1 VWHEEGAHPRMNSIA
16 VTSIVFVSILAAG
29 LVGMAVRRAIPADHL
44 GSSEKEVARLVTGL
58 MTTMTA
64 IVLGM
69 LVSSAKASYD
79 ARTNEV
85 AEISTQVVAVDRL
98 LSKYGTETGEVR
110 AQFRLLVEASVNR
123 IWPAQAPEHVEL
135 KPGTE
140 GEILVDQLRLLAPK
154 SNDQADVKSQV
165 LRMIADLRQTQ
176 WLLFLKSQQSA
187 IPIPLLLVVVT
198 WLSLIYFSFGVFTEP
213 SSTIIVTLAVGA
225 LAVSTAVLMI
235 LELYTPFR
243 GVLRISS
250 EPILA
255 ALSQMGR

>member
-1 VWHEEGAHPRMNSIA
+1 MNSIA
-16 VTSIVFVSILAAG
+16 VTSIVFASILASG
-29 LVGMAVRRAIPADHL
+29 LVGMAIRRAIPADRL
-44 GSSEKEVARLVTGL
+44 GSNEKEVARLVTGL

-85 AEISTQVVAVDRL
+85 AELSSQVVNIDRL
-98 LSKYGTETGEVR
+98 LSKYGPETAEVR
-110 AQFRLLVEASVNR
+110 AQFRVLVEASVNR
-123 IWPAQAPEHVEL
+123 IWPAQAPVHVEL
-135 KPGTE
+135 KPRDE

-154 SNDQADVKSQV
+154 SDAQAEVKAQI
-165 LRMIADLRQTQ
+165 LHMIVELRQTQ

-198 WLSLIYFSFGVFTEP
+198 WVALIYFSFGVFTQP

-225 LAVSTAVLMI
+225 LAVSTAVLII

-243 GVLRISS
+243 GVLRISPG
-250 EPILA
+250 PILA

>member
-1 VWHEEGAHPRMNSIA
+1 MNAIA
-16 VTSIVFVSILAAG
+16 VTSIVFVSILASG
-29 LVGMAVRRAIPADHL
+29 LLGMAVRRAIPAVRL
-44 GSSEKEVARLVTGL
+44 GSGEKEVARLVTGL

-85 AEISTQVVAVDRL
+85 AEISSEVVTIDRM
-98 LSKYGTETGEVR
+98 LSKYGTETAEVR
-110 AQFRLLVEASVNR
+110 VNFRLLVEASVNR
-123 IWPAQAPEHVEL
+123 IWPAQAPLHVEL
-135 KPGTE
+135 KPRDE
-140 GEILVDQLRLLAPK
+140 GEMIVDELGLLAPK
-154 SNDQADVKSQV
+154 SDAQAAAKAQI
-165 LRMIADLRQTQ
+165 LHMIVDLRQTQ

-187 IPIPLLLVVVT
+187 IPIPLLLVVVA
-198 WLSLIYFSFGVFTEP
+198 WVALIYFSFGVFTQP
-213 SSTIIVTLAVGA
+213 SYTIVVTLAIGA
-225 LAVSTAVLMI
+225 LAVSTAILII

-250 EPILA
+250 GPILE

>member
-1 VWHEEGAHPRMNSIA
+1 MNSIA
-16 VTSIVFVSILAAG
+16 VSSIVFASIFASG
-29 LVGMAVRRAIPADHL
+29 LVGMRVRRAIPAHRL

-58 MTTMTA
+58 MTTMAA

-69 LVSSAKASYD
+69 LVSSAKGSYD

-85 AEISTQVVAVDRL
+85 AEISSEVVNIDRM
-98 LSKYGTETGEVR
+98 LSKYGTETTEIR
-110 AQFRLLVEASVNR
+110 SQFRLLVEAGVNR
-123 IWPAQAPEHVEL
+123 IWPPQAPVQVEL
-135 KPGTE
+135 KPRGE
-140 GEILVDQLRLLAPK
+140 GEILVDELRVLTPK
-154 SNDQADVKSQV
+154 SDAQAEVKGQI
-165 LRMIADLRQTQ
+165 LRMIVDLRQMQ

-198 WLSLIYFSFGVFTEP
+198 WLALIYFSFGLFTQP
-213 SSTIIVTLAVGA
+213 SSTIVVTLALGA
-225 LAVSTAVLMI
+225 LAVSTAVFII

-250 EPILA
+250 GPILE

>member
-1 VWHEEGAHPRMNSIA
+1 
-16 VTSIVFVSILAAG
+16 
-29 LVGMAVRRAIPADHL
+29 MAVRRTLPADHL
-44 GSSEKEVARLVTGL
+44 GSGEKEVARLVTGL
-58 MTTMTA
+58 MTTMAA

-85 AEISTQVVAVDRL
+85 AELSSEVVAIDRL
-98 LSKYGTETGEVR
+98 LSKYGTTTAEMR
-110 AQFRLLVEASVNR
+110 AQFRLLVEAGVDR
-123 IWPAQAPEHVEL
+123 IWPAQAPVQADL
-135 KPGTE
+135 KPRDN
-140 GEILVDQLRLLAPK
+140 GEILVDELRLLTPK
-154 SNDQADVKSQV
+154 SDAQAEVKAQV
-165 LRMIADLRQTQ
+165 LRSIVDLRQTQ

-198 WLSLIYFSFGVFTEP
+198 WLSLIYLSFGLFTQP
-213 SSTIIVTLAVGA
+213 SSTIVVTLALGA
-225 LAVSTAVLMI
+225 LAVSTAVLII

-250 EPILA
+250 NPILE

>member
-1 VWHEEGAHPRMNSIA
+1 MNSIA
-16 VTSIVFVSILAAG
+16 VSSIVFLSILASG
-29 LVGMAVRRAIPADHL
+29 LVGMAVRRAMPADRL
-44 GSSEKEVARLVTGL
+44 GSGEKEVARLVTGL

-79 ARTNEV
+79 ARTNEI
-85 AEISTQVVAVDRL
+85 AEISSQVVTIDRM
-98 LSKYGTETGEVR
+98 LSKYGTETAEMR

-135 KPGTE
+135 KPRDE
-140 GEILVDQLRLLAPK
+140 GEILVDELQLLAPK
-154 SNDQADVKSQV
+154 SGAQAEVKAQI
-165 LRMIADLRQTQ
+165 LRMIVELRQMQ

-187 IPIPLLLVVVT
+187 LPIPLLLVVVT
-198 WLSLIYFSFGVFTEP
+198 WLSLIYLSFGLFTQP
-213 SSTIIVTLAVGA
+213 SSTIIVTLAFGA
-225 LAVSTAVLMI
+225 LAVSTAVLII

-250 EPILA
+250 NPILE
-255 ALSQMGR
+255 ALSEMGR

>member
-1 VWHEEGAHPRMNSIA
+1 MNSIA
-16 VTSIVFVSILAAG
+16 VSSIVFVSILASG
-29 LVGMAVRRAIPADHL
+29 LVGMVVRRAIPADRL
-44 GSSEKEVARLVTGL
+44 GSGEKEVARLVTGL

-85 AEISTQVVAVDRL
+85 AEISSEVVTIDRM
-98 LSKYGTETGEVR
+98 LSKYGTETAAMR
-110 AQFRLLVEASVNR
+110 AEFRLLVEASVNR
-123 IWPAQAPEHVEL
+123 IWPAQAPVHVEL
-135 KPGTE
+135 KPRNE
-140 GEILVDQLRLLAPK
+140 GEILVDELQLLAPK
-154 SNDQADVKSQV
+154 SGAQAEVKPQI
-165 LRMIADLRQTQ
+165 LHMIVELRQTQ

-198 WLSLIYFSFGVFTEP
+198 WVALIYFSFGIFTQP
-213 SSTIIVTLAVGA
+213 SSTIVVTLAFGA
-225 LAVSTAVLMI
+225 LAVSTAVLII

-250 EPILA
+250 APILE